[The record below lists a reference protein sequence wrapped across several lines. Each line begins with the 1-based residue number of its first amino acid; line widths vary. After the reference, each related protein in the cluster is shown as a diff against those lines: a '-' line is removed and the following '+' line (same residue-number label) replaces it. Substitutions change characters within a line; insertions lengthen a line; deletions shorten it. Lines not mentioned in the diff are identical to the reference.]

1 MDDYIS
7 KDSLNPINWDGKHD
21 HCEVCDEV
29 LGSLDWENMCSD
41 CFEDMQ
47 NNIEDAENLKE

>member
-1 MDDYIS
+1 MDEHIS

-29 LGSLDWENMCSD
+29 LGSLDWENMCGD
-41 CFEDMQ
+41 CFEDIQ